1 MFVKMDREAIDS
13 VLRSLRRV
21 NLQGSVFGQTVAI
34 RFGLTESD
42 IEALEVLLDSG
53 AATAGRLSELMGLT
67 TGAVTRVIDRLEQA
81 GYVRRQPDPAD
92 RRRVIV
98 EVVPEKVAAVEATMS
113 RLGEAVAPEIGRFS
127 EAELAVINDFLT
139 RLAAVT
145 REEAT
150 ALREDP
156 GDGSGPATEHAA
168 PLGGLAAARLLFRS
182 GANHLTLHGGVPSDE
197 LYRAAFEGPIP
208 QVRLRDGT
216 VTVQYKG
223 RGKPWDWRTRR
234 ADFALNPAL
243 PWTIEV
249 IGGANTLTGDL
260 STLDVRSFDLTGGL
274 DGLRLSFGRPVG
286 TVPIRL
292 LGGAS
297 TLRMDRPAGIPVRL
311 TVAGGA
317 GGIELDRQKTGG
329 MAGHTVLESTGVAG
343 ATDLFAVEIAGGV
356 GRVQITETAS

>member
-1 MFVKMDREAIDS
+1 MDREKIDS

-34 RFGLTESD
+34 RFGLSESD
-42 IEALEVLLDSG
+42 VEALEVLLDSG

-67 TGAVTRVIDRLEQA
+67 TGAMTRVIDRLEQA

-98 EVVPEKVAAVEATMS
+98 EVVPEKVAAVEATIS

-150 ALREDP
+150 ALRDDLGRSEST
-156 GDGSGPATEHAA
+156 GSTEHAA
-168 PLGGLAAARLLFRS
+168 PLGGLSAARLLFRS
-182 GANHLTLHGGVPSDE
+182 GANDLSIRGGAPSDE
-197 LYRAAFEGPIP
+197 LYRAAFEGPTP

-223 RGKPWDWRTRR
+223 HGKPWDWRKRQ
-234 ADFALNPAL
+234 ADFALNPSL
-243 PWTIEV
+243 PWTLEV
-249 IGGANTLTGDL
+249 VGGANTVTGDL
-260 STLDVRSFDLTGGL
+260 TTLDVRSFDLTGGL
-274 DGLRLSFGRPVG
+274 DGLRLSLGRPHG
-286 TVPIRL
+286 AVPIRL

-297 TLRMDRPAGIPVRL
+297 KLRIERPAGVPVRL
-311 TVAGGA
+311 SVSGGT
-317 GGIELDRQKTGG
+317 GGVDLDRQRLGG
-329 MAGHTVLESTGVAG
+329 MAGHSILESAGVTG
-343 ATDLFAVEIAGGV
+343 ATDLFEIEITGGV
-356 GRVQITETAS
+356 GRVQVTETGS